1 VTNSTLLTLAA
12 IQALPGAL
20 SFEDCVCTAGG
31 YKDRRDGQH
40 HCGCVAGFYED
51 WNEGTMTCTMCE
63 ANHYCVGS
71 DEYALYE
78 IFTIAINSNGTNPI
92 SSTARRLLAYSLK
105 QLYGNQMQCPLHS
118 ESGNGSTGCLCIPG
132 YEGGYGNDY
141 TLLCTACP
149 LHTYKELA
157 GNHECTAC
165 PLNSTTKL
173 LAATEVRQCN
183 CGEAFYQYGTYQ
195 CKLCPDNSVANQGG
209 NILTHSGSGV
219 YYTKSVEAG
228 SFCECDMGYTPPEYI
243 DGFDIIGGLS
253 KTQLHLTYECM
264 QCRSQEYKNYVS
276 NGFCTPCPSGSAN
289 PVNHQCQCMPG
300 WTVSAYFN
308 EQSKT
313 YWCDQCEAGK
323 YKHTWGDAVCEQ
335 CPEFSWSGVGSSR
348 IEDCACVAGT
358 LGPAGGPCSV
368 IGDCGSPGC
377 LYTDSLNMQKRG
389 IDQSTCTC
397 AAGYIQQSLV
407 TS

>member
-1 VTNSTLLTLAA
+1 
-12 IQALPGAL
+12 
-20 SFEDCVCTAGG
+20 
-31 YKDRRDGQH
+31 
-40 HCGCVAGFYED
+40 
-51 WNEGTMTCTMCE
+51 
-63 ANHYCVGS
+63 
-71 DEYALYE
+71 
-78 IFTIAINSNGTNPI
+78 
-92 SSTARRLLAYSLK
+92 
-105 QLYGNQMQCPLHS
+105 MQCPLHS

-149 LHTYKELA
+149 LHTYKEHA

-183 CGEAFYQYGTYQ
+183 CGEAFYKYGTYQ
-195 CKLCPDNSVANQGG
+195 CKLCPDNSVSRG
-209 NILTHSGSGV
+209 T
-219 YYTKSVEAG
+219 
-228 SFCECDMGYTPPEYI
+228 FCECDMGYTALIPKYI
-243 DGFDIIGGLS
+243 DGIDTQGGLT
-253 KTQLHLTYECM
+253 KAQLLLTYECT
-264 QCRSQEYKNYVS
+264 QCRSQEYKAWVS
-276 NGFCTPCPSGSAN
+276 NHICDPCPSGTAD

-300 WTVSAYFN
+300 WTVSPYID
-308 EQSKT
+308 EQ
-313 YWCDQCEAGK
+313 YWCVQCEAGK

-335 CPEFSWSGVGSSR
+335 CPEFSWSGVGSSQ
-348 IEDCACVAGT
+348 IEDCVCVAGT